1 MSFEFKHRFS
11 FYNNRFLK
19 PVFENYKLMIVNL
32 KPMFELKTHDR
43 DFQTQ
48 VRSSNIGL

>member
-1 MSFEFKHRFS
+1 M
-11 FYNNRFLK
+11 
-19 PVFENYKLMIVNL
+19 FENYQPMIVNL

-48 VRSSNIGL
+48 IRSSNIGL

>member
-1 MSFEFKHRFS
+1 M
-11 FYNNRFLK
+11 
-19 PVFENYKLMIVNL
+19 FENYKPMIVNL
-32 KPMFELKTHDR
+32 KSMFELKAHDT